1 MYDELYKL
9 YTDNLCKFI
18 LISAEV
24 SGLRNGLKSEVQSP
38 A

>member
-1 MYDELYKL
+1 MYDELYKI

-24 SGLRNGLKSEVQSP
+24 NGLRNGMK
-38 A
+38 AKD